1 MTSANVDLP
10 QSGINLTEWESDAR
24 SELRDYEPFDQ
35 DEKLGDRPWDDEKLK
50 AWENAHNHD
59 ARTKCYAEYGCQV
72 LEVPAARR
80 ILALVDAIREPHE
93 WGFDCTESHFD
104 ECINQ
109 IKLAESEVHD
119 LLLCDDKN
127 GRDVAEL
134 AEDIVVALRELGW
147 TPPNVKNRIKT

>member
-35 DEKLGDRPWDDEKLK
+35 NEKLGDRPWDDEKLK
-50 AWENAHNHD
+50 AWEKAHNHD
-59 ARTKCYAEYGCQV
+59 ARTKCFAEYGCQV
-72 LEVPAARR
+72 LAVPAARR
-80 ILALVDAIREPHE
+80 ILSLVDAIREPHE